1 MKVSALSLSSSK
13 IQGSVPMARRSAAG
27 GTGTSCCR
35 GIGAGCSPP
44 PPPPPPPLPPP
55 PPPPPPGAPGPVLL
69 KAVAK
74 AVLSRSSTPGG
85 APPGVGFAAAA
96 GVGAGGGGALMG
108 AAIGPALVVV
118 VVVAAVV
125 DAIVD
130 GCCDRTVAK
139 VLYCPIGVTRGA
151 HGSRSSLCG
160 LPGPSG
166 SITTDVFWRSSCWAG
181 LSSVSVSGSSLLPG
195 FSSAGSTCRSVACTL
210 GRKGPR
216 KGAFVSLVL

>member
-1 MKVSALSLSSSK
+1 
-13 IQGSVPMARRSAAG
+13 MARRSVAG
-27 GTGTSCCR
+27 GTGTSCCG
-35 GIGAGCSPP
+35 GIGAGC
-44 PPPPPPPLPPP
+44 PPLPP

-69 KAVAK
+69 KVVAK

-85 APPGVGFAAAA
+85 APPGAGFAVVA
-96 GVGAGGGGALMG
+96 GAGAGGGGALMG
-108 AAIGPALVVV
+108 VAAEPALVVV

-125 DAIVD
+125 DAIVN
-130 GCCDRTVAK
+130 GCCNRTVVK

-151 HGSRSSLCG
+151 HSSRSSLCG

-166 SITTDVFWRSSCWAG
+166 LITTDVFRRSSCWAG
-181 LSSVSVSGSSLLPG
+181 SSSVLVSGSSSLPG
-195 FSSAGSTCRSVACTL
+195 FSLVGSTCRSVACTS